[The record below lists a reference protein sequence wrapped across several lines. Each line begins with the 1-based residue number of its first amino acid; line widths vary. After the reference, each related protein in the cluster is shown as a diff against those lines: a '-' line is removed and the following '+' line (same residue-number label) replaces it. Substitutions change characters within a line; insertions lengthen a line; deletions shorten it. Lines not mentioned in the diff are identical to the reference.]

1 MKSILIS
8 PFTSHN
14 IIYCISNMSINA
26 IMPLV
31 ITRAL
36 TSSKPGY
43 LFGTKIF
50 ECKGNKVFI
59 IILLFVKSITSPVLI
74 LWDVVTHW
82 AMFLLQ
88 FICTHFW
95 IWYRWRLIR
104 QEFNHHWR
112 RLGPK
117 WRRTHI
123 LMIKILIKTCEIE
136 MEKLSGNLKGF
147 SYATKHESQHMIPRS
162 ISRSYNNKN
171 QRCDN

>member
-1 MKSILIS
+1 MLID
-8 PFTSHN
+8 FQ
-14 IIYCISNMSINA
+14 IYMWIQYWFHHLLATTLYIVCLTWASLA

-36 TSSKPGY
+36 TSSKPCY
-43 LFGTKIF
+43 LFGTTIS

-59 IILLFVKSITSPVLI
+59 IILLFVKSITSPVPI

-95 IWYRWRLIR
+95 IWYRWRLLGR
-104 QEFNHHWR
+104 EFNRRWR

-117 WRRTHI
+117 WRMAHIWWLRSWWKHVKLKWKNSVETRT
-123 LMIKILIKTCEIE
+123 LLVCQDQNM
-136 MEKLSGNLKGF
+136 
-147 SYATKHESQHMIPRS
+147 
-162 ISRSYNNKN
+162 
-171 QRCDN
+171 

>member
-1 MKSILIS
+1 MLINFQIYMLIQYWFHHLLAPTIYIVSLTWASI
-8 PFTSHN
+8 
-14 IIYCISNMSINA
+14 A

-36 TSSKPGY
+36 TSFKPGY

-74 LWDVVTHW
+74 LWDLVTHW

-88 FICTHFW
+88 CICTHFL
-95 IWYRWRLIR
+95 IWYRWQLLRR
-104 QEFNHHWR
+104 EFNRHWR

-117 WRRTHI
+117 WRWTHI
-123 LMIKILIKTCEIE
+123 WWLRSWWKHVKLKWKNSVETRTLSVREDQNMLIGWT
-136 MEKLSGNLKGF
+136 LN
-147 SYATKHESQHMIPRS
+147 
-162 ISRSYNNKN
+162 
-171 QRCDN
+171 